1 MELTHFNDFLTVAAQ
16 QAEPQRLL
24 FVFATAALPAEHT
37 EEEARRFAEGQG
49 GTLAPVMYVDKAQH
63 EVPDFD
69 SLVEESK
76 HTGRDWQIV
85 FVGALDGHRGQV
97 ISSEAA
103 QQPLELMVKHIENGQ
118 IERFLAFDKAG
129 QPVRFV

>member
-1 MELTHFNDFLTVAAQ
+1 MELTHFNDFLAVAAQ
-16 QAEPQRLL
+16 QTEPQRLL
-24 FVFATAALPAEHT
+24 FVFAAAALPAEHT
-37 EEEARRFAEGQG
+37 DDEARRFADGQG
-49 GTLAPVMYVDKAQH
+49 GTLAPVMYVDKAQT
-63 EVPDFD
+63 EVADFD
-69 SLVEESK
+69 SLVEESR

-85 FVGALDGHRGQV
+85 FVGALDGQRGQV

-118 IERFLAFDKAG
+118 IERFLAFDKQG